1 LVHCPR
7 QSIAAAVANPARR
20 RNLFFQGFFM
30 GGQMDENQQGQVAAA
45 VAAQIQAEQQL
56 VAARLN
62 WNLTFQG
69 FMIASYALVATAD
82 GSAPARQ
89 FIHGTITVAGF
100 FVAAATLAGIVASSR
115 QSNYLKEHWL
125 RVLGADSI
133 YPRPFASGNGSLLGR
148 LPARVICWALMLMWV
163 VLMAA
168 GAGLF

>member
-1 LVHCPR
+1 
-7 QSIAAAVANPARR
+7 
-20 RNLFFQGFFM
+20 M

-125 RVLGADSI
+125 RVLGAARSI
-133 YPRPFASGNGSLLGR
+133 RARSPRETAP
-148 LPARVICWALMLMWV
+148 CWA
-163 VLMAA
+163 AFRPGSYA
-168 GAGLF
+168 GP